1 MTIPMHMI
9 FPRLFTCAT
18 TLANEFR
25 VEFDLNLV
33 VLFEDSYQITEN
45 FPIILYRK

>member
-1 MTIPMHMI
+1 MTIPIYMI

-18 TLANEFR
+18 ILTNEFR